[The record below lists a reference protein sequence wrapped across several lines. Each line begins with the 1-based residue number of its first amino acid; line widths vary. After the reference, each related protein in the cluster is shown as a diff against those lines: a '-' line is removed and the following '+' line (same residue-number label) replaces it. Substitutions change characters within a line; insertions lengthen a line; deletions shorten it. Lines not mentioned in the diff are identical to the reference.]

1 MSKKKIF
8 TVNDFIIFLKN
19 RIAIILLSTLLIAGI
34 NIYIQKDVG
43 SKNHWE
49 VKISRT
55 IDTSSVMK
63 VLNKINVELK
73 AYALR
78 YDLVKVQTVDAMS
91 LMKSMN
97 ELMDIIM
104 INFLSNQNI
113 EIDGL
118 GKNEDYNL
126 MVKQFYNLKVPYN
139 NSKDLNILNNN
150 LNKFFLNTNNLV
162 SSLMNETYNLDET
175 FNLKVSNFKIENI
188 EKMSGYN
195 YLKFIKILLTSF
207 TFCSAILFVI
217 HIRKSIHL
225 F

>member
-8 TVNDFIIFLKN
+8 TINDFIIFLKN
-19 RIAIILLSTLLIAGI
+19 RIAIILLGTLLIAGT

-43 SKNHWE
+43 SQNHWE
-49 VKISRT
+49 VNISRT

-78 YDLVKVQTVDAMS
+78 YDVVEAQSIDAMS
-91 LMKSMN
+91 LMTNMN

-104 INFLSNQNI
+104 INSLSNQNI

-118 GKNEDYNL
+118 GKNENYNL
-126 MVKQFYNLKVPYN
+126 MVKQFYNLKVPHN

-162 SSLMNETYNLDET
+162 SSLMNEKYNLDGT
-175 FNLKVSNFKIENI
+175 FNLEVSNFKIENI
-188 EKMSGYN
+188 KKMSGYN
-195 YLKFIKILLTSF
+195 YLKFIKILIISF
-207 TFCSAILFVI
+207 TFWSAILFVI
-217 HIRKSIHL
+217 HIRKSINL